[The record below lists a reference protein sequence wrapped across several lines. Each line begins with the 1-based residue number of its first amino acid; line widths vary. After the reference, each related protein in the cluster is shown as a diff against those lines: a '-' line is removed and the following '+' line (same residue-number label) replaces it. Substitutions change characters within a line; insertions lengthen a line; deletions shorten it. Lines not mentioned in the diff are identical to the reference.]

1 MTIIALILG
10 VLFLALGIIT
20 FSLQSWVIY
29 VIFKEQH
36 IFNKP
41 QRIKNYFHYFSYLIF
56 SQKGR
61 INEFDFVRGFLFW
74 VLACIVAASYV
85 LVMGLTFAL
94 AESLYIDVYG
104 RQIITGSG
112 YILSRNLV
120 YISYFVFVL
129 LTFLNLVAKRLK
141 DLNTSGADAIFIF
154 LLCSV
159 ASFFYLSGFIGLIL
173 YCSLSKGSIADNT
186 YGKHVDLYNYV
197 KNREARLTGLA
208 KKSLENNNFESAIS
222 YYTKLEDYATVEQI
236 KKKHLIHILSVL
248 NLQLDRMN
256 EKNII
261 SNNIQNTRDKL
272 KEELT
277 SEMGFSEK
285 DVSQLYEDTIS
296 YVEPTYIS
304 FEPAIEPDYEILEN
318 EEGDYA
324 PETYTGF
331 SSGEEE

>member
-1 MTIIALILG
+1 MTVLELILG
-10 VLFLALGIIT
+10 VLFLAFGIMT
-20 FSLQSWVIY
+20 FSIQSWAIY
-29 VIFKEQH
+29 TLFKESH
-36 IFNKP
+36 IFAKP
-41 QRIKNYFHYFSYLIF
+41 QRIKTYYHYFLYLIF
-56 SQKGR
+56 SLDGR
-61 INEFDFVRGFLFW
+61 INNIDFMRGLLFW
-74 VLACIVAASYV
+74 IFACIVAASYI
-85 LVMGLTFAL
+85 LVIGLTFGL
-94 AESLYIDVYG
+94 AESLFVEVFG
-104 RQIITGSG
+104 RLLITHDGF
-112 YILSRNLV
+112 ILSRNIV
-120 YISYFVFVL
+120 YTFYFLFVL
-129 LTFLNLVAKRLK
+129 LTFINLVAKRLK

-173 YCSLSKGSIADNT
+173 YCSLSKGSIADNI
-186 YGKHVDLYNYV
+186 YGKHVDLYNFV

-272 KEELT
+272 KEELS
-277 SEMGFSEK
+277 SEMGLSEK
-285 DVSQLYEDTIS
+285 EVSQIYEDTIS

-304 FEPAIEPDYEILEN
+304 FEPAIEPEYEILRM
-318 EEGDYA
+318 EEDDYA
-324 PETYTGF
+324 PKTFTEF
-331 SSGEEE
+331 SNEEEE

>member
-141 DLNTSGADAIFIF
+141 DLNTSGADALFMLTF
-154 LLCSV
+154 CAL
-159 ASFFYLSGFIGLIL
+159 ASFFYLSGFIALSL
-173 YCSLSKGSIADNT
+173 YCSVTKGSITDNVH
-186 YGKHVDLYNYV
+186 GKHVNLYNYV
-197 KNREARLTGLA
+197 KNREARLIGLA
-208 KKSLENNNFESAIS
+208 KKSLENNDFKRAINC
-222 YYTKLEDYATVEQI
+222 YKKLENYAAVEQT
-236 KKKHLIHILSVL
+236 KKNHLIHRLSVL
-248 NLQLDRMN
+248 NFKLDRMN
-256 EKNII
+256 EKSII
-261 SNNIQNTRDKL
+261 SDNIQSTKDKL
-272 KEELT
+272 KEELI
-277 SEMGFSEK
+277 SEMGLSEK
-285 DVSQLYEDTIS
+285 DVSLLYEDTIS
-296 YVEPTYIS
+296 YVEPTFIA
-304 FEPAIEPDYEILEN
+304 FKPAIEPDYEILEN
-318 EEGDYA
+318 EEDDYA
-324 PETYTGF
+324 PMTYTEF
-331 SSGEEE
+331 SSEEEE